1 MSKRIA
7 KTQQNSTPQT
17 AEERASQLKQIAD
30 RILYRIQY
38 GACTASER
46 TQLLREYDLID
57 RILQRHN
64 AGEEMESPL
73 LRALY
78 ELERERA

>member
-1 MSKRIA
+1 MGDKVTI
-7 KTQQNSTPQT
+7 QT
-17 AEERASQLKQIAD
+17 AEERTSQLRRIAD
-30 RILYRIQY
+30 SILYRIQY

-46 TQLLREYDLID
+46 TQLLREYEIID
-57 RILQRHN
+57 RILLRN
-64 AGEEMESPL
+64 NSGGDTESPL